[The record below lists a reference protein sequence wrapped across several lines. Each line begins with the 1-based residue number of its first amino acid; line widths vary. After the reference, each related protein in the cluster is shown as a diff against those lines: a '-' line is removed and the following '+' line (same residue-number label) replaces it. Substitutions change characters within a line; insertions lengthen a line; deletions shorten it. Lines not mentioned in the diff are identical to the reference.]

1 MADRESEIAAQ
12 KLNYTISS
20 LYRAVEELEH
30 VQDMGVQAKLDDH
43 VLGPIRQALGCAQDA
58 LSRASAIRGY

>member
-1 MADRESEIAAQ
+1 MSDWEKEAAER
-12 KLNYTISS
+12 KLNNTISS

-30 VQDMGVQAKLDDH
+30 VQDMAIRAKLDEH
-43 VLGPIRQALGCAQDA
+43 VLGPIGQALSGAQEA